1 MDHTDELVRMGRGE
15 YNNWESEEGGEESSY
30 ESDFGLNTDEEN
42 RMQEGDGSDASDGGD
57 SMEE

>member
-15 YNNWESEEGGEESSY
+15 YNDWESEEGGEESSY

-42 RMQEGDGSDASDGGD
+42 RMQGDGSDASDGGD

>member
-1 MDHTDELVRMGRGE
+1 MKR
-15 YNNWESEEGGEESSY
+15 GGEERSY

-42 RMQEGDGSDASDGGD
+42 RMQGDGSDASDGGD